1 MIKHNRECYQELV
14 QSNIDYYNMG
24 LKDGEVEWL
33 NTKMRRKNSQ
43 VRRCRLKKEDVLI
56 LGIGISTLQTFR
68 GIQFV
73 QQST

>member
-1 MIKHNRECYQELV
+1 MIKHNKECYQELV

-24 LKDGEVEWL
+24 LKDGEMEWL

-43 VRRCRLKKEDVLI
+43 VGRCRLKNEDVFI
-56 LGIGISTLQTFR
+56 LGIGISTLEIVG

-73 QQST
+73 

>member
-1 MIKHNRECYQELV
+1 MIKHNKECYQELV

-24 LKDGEVEWL
+24 LKDGEMEWL

-43 VRRCRLKKEDVLI
+43 VGRCRLKNEDVFI
-56 LGIGISTLQTFR
+56 LGIGISTLEIVC

-73 QQST
+73 